1 MISQLVSDR
10 SFMRK
15 KPWIFSP
22 FSVRCAKTLLPISRM
37 VRMRPMTDTVDSR
50 PSSFSLGQA
59 SASA

>member
-1 MISQLVSDR
+1 MVSQLVSVR

-22 FSVRCAKTLLPISRM
+22 FSVRWANTLLPISRM
-37 VRMRPMTDTVDSR
+37 VSTRPMTDTVSPR
-50 PSSFSLGQA
+50 PSSFSLVQV